1 MKSALQRSPRTA
13 LWCAADTGGN
23 PEPTVKSGIK
33 RIGRSDTGMLIFGFP
48 VTKTLYPPPRP
59 AVHHWEYQGM
69 NLLFIGD
76 VVGKGGR
83 AAVNALVPELRRK
96 YNAQFVIIN
105 GENAAAGNGLSESCV
120 TELLKSAD
128 VITSGDH
135 TWDQKGFE
143 NEIKRFDRVIRPAN
157 FRADQPGRGWG
168 VFPNPASGSVAV
180 ISLCG
185 KVFMKES
192 AYCPFE
198 TMEKLLREIP
208 SNVKTIVVDFHA
220 EATSEKIAMAEF
232 LDGKVTAV
240 FGTHTHVQT
249 ADARVLA
256 GGTAAVTDVGMVGAD
271 HSVLGRTVDS
281 VVKKFVTG
289 MPVRLPVQETG
300 KIRLDG
306 AVLTYD
312 HTTGRASGCQTFSEY
327 ITL

>member
-1 MKSALQRSPRTA
+1 
-13 LWCAADTGGN
+13 
-23 PEPTVKSGIK
+23 
-33 RIGRSDTGMLIFGFP
+33 
-48 VTKTLYPPPRP
+48 
-59 AVHHWEYQGM
+59 M

-83 AAVNALVPELRRK
+83 TAVNALVPELRSK

-157 FRADQPGRGWG
+157 FRCNQPGRGWG
-168 VFPNPASGSVAV
+168 IFPNPATGSVAV
-180 ISLCG
+180 IALCG

-198 TMEKLLREIP
+198 TAEKILAEIP
-208 SNVKTIVVDFHA
+208 SSVKTVVVDFHA

-249 ADARVLA
+249 ADARILA
-256 GGTAAVTDVGMVGAD
+256 NGTAAVTDVGMVGAD
-271 HSVLGRTVDS
+271 HSVLGRKVED
-281 VVKKFVTG
+281 VVKKFVSG
-289 MPVRLPVQETG
+289 MPVRLAVQETG

-306 AVLTYD
+306 AVLSYD
-312 HTTGRASGCQTFSEY
+312 PATGRANGCKTFSEY
-327 ITL
+327 INL

>member
-1 MKSALQRSPRTA
+1 
-13 LWCAADTGGN
+13 
-23 PEPTVKSGIK
+23 
-33 RIGRSDTGMLIFGFP
+33 
-48 VTKTLYPPPRP
+48 
-59 AVHHWEYQGM
+59 M

-83 AAVNALVPELRRK
+83 EAVNALVPELRKK
-96 YNAQFVIIN
+96 YNAQFVIVN

-120 TELLKSAD
+120 IELLKSAD

-157 FRADQPGRGWG
+157 FRSTQPGRGYG

-180 ISLCG
+180 IALCG
-185 KVFMKES
+185 KVFMKDS
-192 AYCPFE
+192 ASCPFE
-198 TMEKLLREIP
+198 TVEKILSEL
-208 SNVKTIVVDFHA
+208 SSQVKTIIVDFHA

-249 ADARVLA
+249 SDARILA
-256 GGTAAVTDVGMVGAD
+256 NGTAAVTDVGMVGAD
-271 HSVLGRTVDS
+271 HSVLGRSVDA
-281 VVKKFVTG
+281 VVKKFVSG
-289 MPVRLPVQETG
+289 MPVRLPVEENG

-306 AVLTYD
+306 AVLSYD
-312 HTTGRASGCQTFSEY
+312 PVSGRATDCKTFSEY
-327 ITL
+327 FNI

>member
-1 MKSALQRSPRTA
+1 
-13 LWCAADTGGN
+13 
-23 PEPTVKSGIK
+23 
-33 RIGRSDTGMLIFGFP
+33 
-48 VTKTLYPPPRP
+48 
-59 AVHHWEYQGM
+59 M

-76 VVGKGGR
+76 VVGKAGR

-105 GENAAAGNGLSESCV
+105 GENSAAGNGLSDSCV
-120 TELLKSAD
+120 RELLKSAD

-143 NEIKRFDRVIRPAN
+143 NEIRHFDRVIRPAN
-157 FRADQPGRGWG
+157 FRSDQPGRGYG
-168 VFPNPASGSVAV
+168 VFPNPATGSVAV
-180 ISLCG
+180 IALTG

-198 TMEKLLREIP
+198 TVEKILAELP
-208 SNVKTIVVDFHA
+208 SCVKTIVVDFHA

-240 FGTHTHVQT
+240 LGTHTHVQT

-256 GGTAAVTDVGMVGAD
+256 NGTAAVTDVGMVGAD
-271 HSVLGRTVDS
+271 HSVLGRDVS
-281 VVKKFVTG
+281 AVVKKFTSG
-289 MPVRLPVQETG
+289 MPVRLPVVESG

-306 AVLTYD
+306 AVVSYD
-312 HTTGRASGCQTFSEY
+312 PATGRATGCQTFSEY